1 MTRHLVLLLSLVIV
15 LSCAKKEATT
25 TTQAAAPTPETTT
38 SATTSS
44 APAAA
49 PASTAAAT
57 PTTGATTSSGIA
69 SADGEKPGT
78 RVDVQELKRG
88 SGGTVTLKM
97 AFVNDSE
104 NAIGFG
110 YNFVDP
116 DHDIR
121 DHGGIGGVQLVDPV
135 GKKKYFVARDSEG
148 KCVCSTK
155 VPDVAPHSRLSLWAK
170 FPAPPDDVQKISI
183 VIPHFQPLDDVT
195 ISR

>member
-1 MTRHLVLLLSLVIV
+1 MTRQLVLLMSVLVV
-15 LSCAKKEATT
+15 LSCAKKESSTASDTATPPP
-25 TTQAAAPTPETTT
+25 AST
-38 SATTSS
+38 SSAATTSS
-44 APAAA
+44 APA
-49 PASTAAAT
+49 PASTPAAA
-57 PTTGATTSSGIA
+57 PPAAATTSSGIA

-78 RVDVQELKRG
+78 RVDVSELKRG

-97 AFVNDSE
+97 AFVNDSDTS
-104 NAIGFG
+104 IGFG
-110 YNFVDP
+110 YNFADP

-121 DHGGIGGVQLVDPV
+121 DHGSIGAVQLVDPV

-155 VPDVAPHSRLSLWAK
+155 IPDVAPHSRLSLWAK

-183 VIPHFQPLDDVT
+183 VIPHFQPLDDVA

>member
-1 MTRHLVLLLSLVIV
+1 MTRHLVLLLSLVVV

-25 TTQAAAPTPETTT
+25 TSQ
-38 SATTSS
+38 
-44 APAAA
+44 AAA
-49 PASTAAAT
+49 PASETTSSAVTTSPASAPASTPAAA
-57 PTTGATTSSGIA
+57 PPAAATTSSGIA

-78 RVDVQELKRG
+78 RVDVMELKRG

-183 VIPHFQPLDDVT
+183 VIPHFQPLDDVA